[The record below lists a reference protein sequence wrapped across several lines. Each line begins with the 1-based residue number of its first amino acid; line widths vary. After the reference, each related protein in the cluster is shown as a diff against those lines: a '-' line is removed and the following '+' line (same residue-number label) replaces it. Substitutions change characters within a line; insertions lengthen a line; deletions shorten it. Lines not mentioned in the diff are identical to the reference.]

1 MIMKDDRIPAMIAVT
16 IFVFIAIVLLLF
28 SSCRTGKVVVVEARD
43 SIRIEERLRYVPVV
57 DTFFMEVPPQSS
69 ERTTADSTSHLE
81 NDYSVSDARIMA
93 DGSLYHSLETKPRTD
108 TLTQELSVQAKD
120 SIIYREKV
128 VPKIYPVEK
137 ELNWFVR
144 MRIWLGNIMLVLIS
158 GAVIWLAARLFL
170 KR

>member
-1 MIMKDDRIPAMIAVT
+1 MNRNKTVSLMTFAV
-16 IFVFIAIVLLLF
+16 ALLLF
-28 SSCRTGKVVVVEARD
+28 SSCRTGRQVVVVEARD
-43 SIRIEERLRYVPVV
+43 SVRVEERVREIKVT
-57 DTFFMEVPPQSS
+57 DTLFVEVPAQSA

-81 NDYSVSDARIMA
+81 NDYAVSDARVNP
-93 DGSLYHSLETKPRTD
+93 DGSLSHSLETKPRTD

-144 MRIWLGNIMLVLIS
+144 MRIWLGNVMLVLIS
-158 GAVIWLAARLFL
+158 GTVIWLAARLFL

>member
-1 MIMKDDRIPAMIAVT
+1 MQKESTTV
-16 IFVFIAIVLLLF
+16 
-28 SSCRTGKVVVVEARD
+28 RD
-43 SIRIEERLRYVPVV
+43 S
-57 DTFFMEVPPQSS
+57 M
-69 ERTTADSTSHLE
+69 SHLE
-81 NDYSVSDARIMA
+81 NDYAISDARIMA

-128 VPKIYPVEK
+128 IPKIYPVEK

>member
-1 MIMKDDRIPAMIAVT
+1 MNRNKTVSLITFAV
-16 IFVFIAIVLLLF
+16 VLLLF
-28 SSCRTGKVVVVEARD
+28 SSCRTGRQVVVVEARD
-43 SIRIEERLRYVPVV
+43 SVRIEERLRYVPVV
-57 DTFFMEVPPQSS
+57 DTFFMEVPAQSA

-81 NDYSVSDARIMA
+81 NDYAVSDARINP
-93 DGSLYHSLETKPRTD
+93 DGSLYHSLETKHRTD
-108 TLTQELSVQAKD
+108 TLTQELYVQAKD

-128 VPKIYPVEK
+128 VPKIVPVEK

>member
-1 MIMKDDRIPAMIAVT
+1 MKDDRIPAMIAVT
-16 IFVFIAIVLLLF
+16 IFVFIAIVMLLF
-28 SSCRTGKVVVVEARD
+28 SSCRTSRQVVVVEARD
-43 SIRIEERLRYVPVV
+43 SVRVEERIREIKVT
-57 DTFFMEVPPQSS
+57 DTLFVEVPGQKES
-69 ERTTADSTSHLE
+69 TTVRDSVSHLE
-81 NDYSVSDARIMA
+81 NDYAVSDARITA
-93 DGSLYHSLETKPRTD
+93 DGSLYHSLETKAHTD
-108 TLTQELSVQAKD
+108 TLTGEVSVQVRD
-120 SIIYREKV
+120 TTIYREKV

>member
-1 MIMKDDRIPAMIAVT
+1 MNRNKTVSLMTFAV
-16 IFVFIAIVLLLF
+16 ALLLF
-28 SSCRTGKVVVVEARD
+28 SSCRTGRQVVVVEARD
-43 SIRIEERLRYVPVV
+43 SVRVEERVREIKVT
-57 DTFFMEVPPQSS
+57 DTLFVEVPMQKES
-69 ERTTADSTSHLE
+69 TTVRDSMSHLE
-81 NDYSVSDARIMA
+81 NDYAISDARINP
-93 DGSLYHSLETKPRTD
+93 DGSLSHSLETKHRTD
-108 TLTQELSVQAKD
+108 TLSREVGVQVRD

>member
-1 MIMKDDRIPAMIAVT
+1 
-16 IFVFIAIVLLLF
+16 
-28 SSCRTGKVVVVEARD
+28 
-43 SIRIEERLRYVPVV
+43 
-57 DTFFMEVPPQSS
+57 
-69 ERTTADSTSHLE
+69 
-81 NDYSVSDARIMA
+81 MA

-108 TLTQELSVQAKD
+108 TLSREVGVQVRD

-158 GAVIWLAARLFL
+158 GVVIWLAAQLFL

>member
-28 SSCRTGKVVVVEARD
+28 SSCRTGKVVVVEAKDSVRVEERIREIKVTDTLFVEVPMQKESTTVRD
-43 SIRIEERLRYVPVV
+43 SI
-57 DTFFMEVPPQSS
+57 
-69 ERTTADSTSHLE
+69 SHLE
-81 NDYSVSDARIMA
+81 NDYAISDARKNP

-128 VPKIYPVEK
+128 IPKIYPVEK
-137 ELNWFVR
+137 ELNRFTQ

>member
-1 MIMKDDRIPAMIAVT
+1 MKDDRIPAMIAVT

-28 SSCRTGKVVVVEARD
+28 SSCRTGKIVVVEGKD
-43 SIRIEERLRYVPVV
+43 SIRIEERVREIKVTDTLFVAVP
-57 DTFFMEVPPQSS
+57 MQKES
-69 ERTTADSTSHLE
+69 TTVRDSMSHLE
-81 NDYSVSDARIMA
+81 NDYAVSDARIMI

-137 ELNWFVR
+137 ALDWFVR

-158 GAVIWLAARLFL
+158 GAVIIFIM
-170 KR
+170 KRVI